1 MRNMIEPATKPDNPC
16 FSSGPTSK
24 YPGWSLARLNTS
36 NLGRSHRAPNPKSQ
50 LRQIIED
57 SKKILQIPDD
67 YRLGIVPASDTG
79 AFEMAMWTM
88 LGQRGVD
95 VLSWESFGQGWQTDI
110 EKQLRLTDVNYYPAD
125 YGFLPD
131 LTLTDSVNRDVV
143 FTWNGTTSGVKVDN
157 GDWINSSR
165 DGLTFCDA
173 TSAAFAMHLPWQK
186 LDVITWSWQKVMG
199 GEGAHGMLALSP
211 RAVARLESYQP
222 RWPLPKIFRLT
233 KSGKLIEGLFQG
245 ATINTPSMLAAEDHL
260 MGLQWAKSIGGIDS
274 LVQRSEQNLAVI
286 SEWVNRTEWVDFLA
300 VEPATRSSTSICL
313 KIVDAAYSQL
323 SEPDQRSR
331 IKSIT
336 ERLESNN
343 IAYDIAGYRDA
354 PPGLRLWGGA
364 TVQSSDLQCLT
375 QWLDWAWQV
384 TS

>member
-110 EKQLRLTDVNYYPAD
+110 EKQLRLTDVNYYSAD

-313 KIVDAAYSQL
+313 NIVDAAYSQL